1 MAAQAQL
8 NQEQIQEMQ
17 EATQEYYYFLETFN
31 ALGASGEVA
40 VTDVYNRMRDRG
52 LPTGLI
58 RRYMQ
63 NTDPTANFAPTTAA
77 RGKT

>member
-8 NQEQIQEMQ
+8 NQAQMQ
-17 EATQEYYYFLETFN
+17 EATQEYYYFLEKFRD
-31 ALGASGEVA
+31 LGASGEVA

-52 LPTGLI
+52 LPTG
-58 RRYMQ
+58 YTE
-63 NTDPTANFAPTTAA
+63 NTDPTANAPTTAA